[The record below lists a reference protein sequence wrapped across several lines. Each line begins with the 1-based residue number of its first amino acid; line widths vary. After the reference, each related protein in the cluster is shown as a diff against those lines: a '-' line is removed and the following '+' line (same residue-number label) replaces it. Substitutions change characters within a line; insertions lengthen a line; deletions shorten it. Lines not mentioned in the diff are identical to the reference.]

1 MSSWR
6 SRMWEPLNCSYF
18 RRYLNPTFAVKIFL
32 ESILNLTMKLKFNLS
47 FLYHFLLFFGGRYI
61 LGTRWSFIIVEFV
74 KVVPFIVFFRLLA
87 FFYKFIVHPENYD
100 STCVIT
106 CTQKLAVG
114 FIKCKNRYRVF
125 IWLVMRFNFS
135 KTLDQIKCF
144 WWLMNLFIWSNR
156 GLFIFL
162 IRSII

>member
-1 MSSWR
+1 VSSRR
-6 SRMWEPLNCSYF
+6 SRMWKPINCCYF
-18 RRYLNPTFAVKIFL
+18 RRYLNPPFAVKIFL
-32 ESILNLTMKLKFNLS
+32 KSFLNLTMKLKIDLVFRRLFLLS
-47 FLYHFLLFFGGRYI
+47 FWGRYI
-61 LGTRWSFIIVEFV
+61 LGTRRPFIIVEFV
-74 KVVPFIVFFRLLA
+74 EVVTFVVVFFLFRLFA

-125 IWLVMRFNFS
+125 IWLAMRFNFS

-144 WWLMNLFIWSNR
+144 WWLMNLFI
-156 GLFIFL
+156 
-162 IRSII
+162 